1 MDMKPLTEEQM
12 WDIIDDVASPE
23 IKAQHEALLQNDN
36 AYKSTFDT
44 LMLLQTQLL
53 QLDLE
58 QPSMRFTQNVIEKV
72 AAPKKATIKPDK
84 AFPLL
89 IIFLLGLCIVTILW
103 VLIFNGNTSTQPI
116 AFLPNLSLSEKLS
129 TILSSPLVMPIF
141 VVINAG
147 LALMAVDKWI
157 LKNYFQK

>member
-1 MDMKPLTEEQM
+1 MDTKPLTEEQM
-12 WDIIDDVASPE
+12 WDIIDGEATPE
-23 IKAQHEALLQNDN
+23 IAIQHEALLQYDIE
-36 AYKSTFDT
+36 YKKTFDT

-58 QPSMRFTQNVIEKV
+58 QPSMRFTQNVMEKV
-72 AAPKKATIKPDK
+72 AAPTKATVKPDK
-84 AFPLL
+84 AFSILMMVLFGLL
-89 IIFLLGLCIVTILW
+89 IAAIAI
-103 VLIFNGNTSTQPI
+103 LIFNGNSPSQPI
-116 AFLPNLSLSEKLS
+116 SLLPSLSLSEKIT

-141 VVINAG
+141 LIINAG

>member
-1 MDMKPLTEEQM
+1 MDMKSLTEELM
-12 WDIIDDVASPE
+12 WDVIDGVAPPE
-23 IKAQHEALLQNDN
+23 IVTQHAALLQNDIE
-36 AYKSTFDT
+36 YKKTFDT

-72 AAPKKATIKPDK
+72 AVPTKATIKPDR
-84 AFPLL
+84 AFSIL
-89 IIFLLGLCIVTILW
+89 ITFLLGLCLVTI
-103 VLIFNGNTSTQPI
+103 VGILIFNGNTPSKPI
-116 AFLPNLSLSEKLS
+116 TLLPNLSLSEKLS
-129 TILSSPLVMPIF
+129 SALSSSLIMPIF
-141 VVINAG
+141 LVINAG